1 MGTLFSD
8 LLLGEI
14 TRMEDNLSKAK
25 GRKEKEKSK
34 QQAKEKKQVAAK
46 QIISIPSKIQATLG
60 GSRKSS

>member
-1 MGTLFSD
+1 MDLLFSD

-14 TRMEDNLSKAK
+14 IRMEANLSKAK

-46 QIISIPSKIQATLG
+46 QIINITSKSKTTLG